1 MFPGLKKQ
9 SVLVAAS
16 SLPFDG
22 PGFGQRSLEPVP
34 ELVVLVL
41 DSVVAFGF
49 EPVGLLV
56 EVGWAV
62 GMEQASAV
70 VALGLIVAV
79 GMTVAVVEL
88 VVELVAGPVVEPVA
102 EPAAEPAAGLV
113 AGPAVAAEPAAV
125 AVVAAVVAAVVV
137 AVAVAEA

>member
-49 EPVGLLV
+49 ELVGLLV

-79 GMTVAVVEL
+79 GMI
-88 VVELVAGPVVEPVA
+88 
-102 EPAAEPAAGLV
+102 V

>member
-49 EPVGLLV
+49 EPVGLLA

-70 VALGLIVAV
+70 VALDLIVAV
-79 GMTVAVVEL
+79 GMTVA

-102 EPAAEPAAGLV
+102 EPAVGLV